1 MVLLLPRRPLRFWN
15 ARLVWPRPA
24 ANTSIPTWVPA
35 LLISILSSCFSVLNT
50 INRSPR
56 PIYCV
61 ARQQV
66 ATRQKAGHRVINPR
80 PILQKVSVSSTL
92 YPEQGDV
99 CFMNWET
106 SSLSLSHSL
115 PLVFTL
121 TCRLTCDSNYFSS
134 LSSLPTPDTGFEH
147 PVSLTGGANLIKT
160 PRPKCCFLIGVWLI
174 QLQQL
179 HSIFPIILL
188 GE

>member
-1 MVLLLPRRPLRFWN
+1 MEANQICGTQKWWRGEGTSPWSQMVLLLPRRPLRFWN

-66 ATRQKAGHRVINPR
+66 ATRQKAGHRVINPGQFYKR
-80 PILQKVSVSSTL
+80 FLFLQPCTQSRGMFVLWTERQALSHCHTHFPS
-92 YPEQGDV
+92 
-99 CFMNWET
+99 
-106 SSLSLSHSL
+106 SSLWLAGSDVTQTISPLSLL
-115 PLVFTL
+115 FL
-121 TCRLTCDSNYFSS
+121 
-134 LSSLPTPDTGFEH
+134 LPTLDLNIQFLL
-147 PVSLTGGANLIKT
+147 PVVQT
-160 PRPKCCFLIGVWLI
+160 
-174 QLQQL
+174 
-179 HSIFPIILL
+179 
-188 GE
+188 